1 MTKIELFKKAITM
14 VNTSNGNLAEIN
26 EVVEGLE
33 HEIELLQRKA
43 ATPRKPTKTQLENEG
58 FKNAI
63 VSYLTEEGEPRTVK
77 SIMETIE
84 ELGVLSNQRVTHLLT
99 ALRNEGKVKRT
110 VVKKVPYYEI
120 GEDEAFL
127 TAQEN

>member
-1 MTKIELFKKAITM
+1 MTKIELFKNAITLI
-14 VNTSNGNLAEIN
+14 NTSNGNLAEIN
-26 EVVEGLE
+26 EVVEGLN

-43 ATPRKPTKTQLENEG
+43 STPRKPTKTQLENEG
-58 FKNAI
+58 FKTAI

-110 VVKKVPYYEI
+110 VVKKTPYYEI

-127 TAQEN
+127 AAQEN